1 MSETTEL
8 PEEQVG
14 EEETVRILRRDM
26 LRLSVIAA
34 CAVGLFLLTKTLAA
48 REGEIE
54 SRVAGIWYQD
64 GERQLNAGQVDEAID
79 SFRKATG
86 IDRENRRYVMAL
98 ADALAAGDH
107 NIEAQQAL
115 LRLREQEPTN
125 AEINLRLARLAAK
138 SGDVPETVLYY
149 HSSLDGMWKGP
160 NVATRRRNVRKEL
173 IDFLIARHDQD
184 RALSELL
191 VLDSELP
198 DKNADAHVQAAKL
211 YLQVGDAQ
219 RALNDFTGAMRLDPL
234 NDEALAGAGEAELRL
249 GDLRRARL
257 YLEQAVAR
265 GDASAQTRGLLTQ
278 VEKQEQSEEQTQPE
292 KQAP

>member
-1 MSETTEL
+1 MS
-8 PEEQVG
+8 

-26 LRLSVIAA
+26 LLLSVIAA
-34 CAVGLFLLTKTLAA
+34 CAVGLFLVTKSVAA

-54 SRVAGIWYQD
+54 SRVAAIWFQD
-64 GERQLNAGQVDEAID
+64 GERKLSAGEIDEAID

-98 ADALAAGDH
+98 ADALAAGNH

-115 LRLREQEPTN
+115 LRLREQDPTN
-125 AEINLRLARLAAK
+125 AEVNLRLARLAAK
-138 SGDVPETVLYY
+138 SGDVSEAVLYY

-160 NVATRRRNVRKEL
+160 DVASRRRNVRKEL
-173 IDFLIARHDQD
+173 IDFLIARQDQD

-198 DKNADAHVQAAKL
+198 QNADAHVQAAKL
-211 YLQVGDAQ
+211 YLRVGDAG
-219 RALNDFTGAMRLDPL
+219 RALNDFIEAVRLDPL
-234 NDEALAGAGEAELRL
+234 NDEALAGAGETELRL
-249 GDLRRARL
+249 GDRRKARQ

-265 GDASAQTRGLLTQ
+265 GDASQHTRELLRQTEEQGQTEQ
-278 VEKQEQSEEQTQPE
+278 QEQTADKPGG
-292 KQAP
+292 AR

>member
-1 MSETTEL
+1 VS
-8 PEEQVG
+8 

-26 LRLSVIAA
+26 LLLSVIAA
-34 CAVGLFLLTKTLAA
+34 CAVGLFLVTKVVAA

-54 SRVAGIWYQD
+54 SRVATIWYQD
-64 GERQLNAGQVDEAID
+64 GERKLSSGKIDEAID

-98 ADALAAGDH
+98 ADALAAGNH

-115 LRLREQEPTN
+115 LRLREQDPTN

-138 SGDVPETVLYY
+138 SGDVSEAVLYY
-149 HSSLDGMWKGP
+149 HSSLDGMWKGSD
-160 NVATRRRNVRKEL
+160 VASRRRSVRKEL
-173 IDFLIARHDQD
+173 IDFLIARKDQD

-198 DKNADAHVQAAKL
+198 QIADAHVQTAKL
-211 YLQVGDAQ
+211 YLQVNDAQ
-219 RALNDFTGAMRLDPL
+219 RALNDFIEAVRLDPL
-234 NDEALAGAGEAELRL
+234 NDEALAGAGETELRL
-249 GDLRRARL
+249 GDRRKARQ

-265 GDASAQTRGLLTQ
+265 GDASPQTRELLRQ
-278 VEKQEQSEEQTQPE
+278 IEQQGQTETPGE
-292 KQAP
+292 TR

>member
-1 MSETTEL
+1 
-8 PEEQVG
+8 
-14 EEETVRILRRDM
+14 M

-34 CAVGLFLLTKTLAA
+34 CAVGLFLVTKTLAA
-48 REGEIE
+48 REGDIE
-54 SRVAGIWYQD
+54 SRVAAIWFQD
-64 GERQLNAGQVDEAID
+64 GERKLNAGQVDGAID

-125 AEINLRLARLAAK
+125 AEVNLRLARLAAK

-173 IDFLIARHDQD
+173 IDFLIAGHDQD

-198 DKNADAHVQAAKL
+198 QNADAHVQAAKL
-211 YLQVGDAQ
+211 YLQVGDTQ
-219 RALNDFTGAMRLDPL
+219 RALNDFTEALRLDPL
-234 NDEALAGAGEAELRL
+234 NDEALAGAGETELRL
-249 GDLRRARL
+249 GDLHKARQ

-265 GDASAQTRGLLTQ
+265 GDASPQTREFLAQTK
-278 VEKQEQSEEQTQPE
+278 KQGDAQ
-292 KQAP
+292 

>member
-1 MSETTEL
+1 VSETTEL

-26 LRLSVIAA
+26 LRLSAIAA

-54 SRVAGIWYQD
+54 SRVAAIWYQD

-198 DKNADAHVQAAKL
+198 QNADAHVQAAKL
-211 YLQVGDAQ
+211 YLQLGDTQ
-219 RALNDFTGAMRLDPL
+219 RALNDFTQALRLDPL
-234 NDEALAGAGEAELRL
+234 NDEALAGAGETELRL
-249 GDLRRARL
+249 GDFHKARQ

-265 GDASAQTRGLLTQ
+265 GDASPQTREFL
-278 VEKQEQSEEQTQPE
+278 EQTK
-292 KQAP
+292 KQGDAQ